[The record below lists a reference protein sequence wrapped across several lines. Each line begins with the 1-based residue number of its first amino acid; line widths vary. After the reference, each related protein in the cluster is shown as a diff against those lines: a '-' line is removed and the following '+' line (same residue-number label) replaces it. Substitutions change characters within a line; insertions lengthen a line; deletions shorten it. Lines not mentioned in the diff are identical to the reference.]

1 MKPGERD
8 AIGDVGV
15 SDGEDAM
22 SLAQQAARDSL
33 AERQKP
39 KELTDRYVSEKEYV
53 DMYDVVGREVA
64 TLRVMLEGMEA
75 KEQERVWVKNQIQG
89 EFDDNKLWTSA
100 VRQ

>member
-1 MKPGERD
+1 
-8 AIGDVGV
+8 
-15 SDGEDAM
+15 M

-89 EFDDNKLWTSA
+89 EFDDNKL
-100 VRQ
+100 